1 MDKKY
6 CLRPLALFS
15 CIVMLMGSCQRDG
28 ISAGPVEGEEHVVTV
43 TAVFPSARLDVK
55 SQTVPGDGTSANRC
69 LMQVYVADDP
79 ESLVPYDEPQE
90 TGVDALSASFELRLI
105 SGHDYRLVFWADC
118 AEKGQDGGYSDI
130 YYNTEAFPEKVS
142 IIPETFA
149 GNDDARDA
157 FFGSASVT
165 AEALA
170 AGTAGV
176 SAELRRPFGQLNI
189 YSKDYA
195 MIPVETM
202 RPAAVKITF
211 GSVYTS
217 VDLTTGEPGDPAE
230 MSYVS
235 AVGPFSADDGHLTV
249 DYVLASD
256 TEDAVLQDF
265 TMDFYSDATG
275 TAKIANPYVFSS
287 IPVRRNY
294 ITNVRGN
301 LLTDRT
307 SVTVDVIPAFSTGD
321 DNPIEKEIN

>member
-15 CIVMLMGSCQRDG
+15 GIVMLMGSCQRDG

-55 SQTVPGDGTSANRC
+55 SQTVPGDGTLANRC

-176 SAELRRPFGQLNI
+176 SAVLCRPFGQLNI
-189 YSKDYA
+189 YSYDYA

-202 RPAAVKITF
+202 RPAAVEIAFTN
-211 GSVYTS
+211 VYTS
-217 VDLTTGEPGDPAE
+217 IDLTTGKLSDRKALT
-230 MSYVS
+230 YS
-235 AVGPFSADDGHLTV
+235 AAVAPHNAASGHLTF
-249 DYVLASD
+249 DYLLAKD
-256 TEDAVLQDF
+256 VEDAIADF
-265 TMDFYSDATG
+265 TMNFYT
-275 TAKIANPYVFSS
+275 TADGSTPADHYTFSS

-301 LLTDRT
+301 WLTDRT

-321 DNPIEKEIN
+321 DNPIDIEID

>member
-15 CIVMLMGSCQRDG
+15 GIVMLMGSCQRDG

-43 TAVFPSARLDVK
+43 TEN
-55 SQTVPGDGTSANRC
+55 PGDGTSVNRC

-176 SAELRRPFGQLNI
+176 SAVLCRPFGQLNI
-189 YSKDYA
+189 YSYDYA

-202 RPAAVKITF
+202 RPAAVEIAFTN
-211 GSVYTS
+211 VYTS
-217 VDLTTGEPGDPAE
+217 IDLTTGKLSDRKALT
-230 MSYVS
+230 YS
-235 AVGPFSADDGHLTV
+235 AAVAPHNAASGHLTF
-249 DYVLASD
+249 DYLLAKD
-256 TEDAVLQDF
+256 VEDAIADF
-265 TMDFYSDATG
+265 TMNFYT
-275 TAKIANPYVFSS
+275 TADGSTPADHYTFSS

-301 LLTDRT
+301 WLTDRT

-321 DNPIEKEIN
+321 DNPIEIEIN

>member
-1 MDKKY
+1 M
-6 CLRPLALFS
+6 ALLS
-15 CIVMLMGSCQRDG
+15 LGLSSCQETERE
-28 ISAGPVEGEEHVVTV
+28 SLAPEEAEWSITV
-43 TAVFPSARLDVK
+43 TASIPTAPVVRSEAA
-55 SQTVPGDGTSANRC
+55 PGDGTSANRC
-69 LMQVYVADDP
+69 ILEVYENDVFSGARYVAPVQDMGAVFEDVHLIAGGSY
-79 ESLVPYDEPQE
+79 ELV
-90 TGVDALSASFELRLI
+90 L
-105 SGHDYRLVFWADC
+105 WADC

-235 AVGPFSADDGHLTV
+235 
-249 DYVLASD
+249 
-256 TEDAVLQDF
+256 
-265 TMDFYSDATG
+265 
-275 TAKIANPYVFSS
+275 
-287 IPVRRNY
+287 
-294 ITNVRGN
+294 
-301 LLTDRT
+301 
-307 SVTVDVIPAFSTGD
+307 TVDVIPAFSTGD